1 MERCPP
7 QKLTVLGLTYILFL
21 PTLALPASI
30 SLAET
35 QVISSM
41 AIFTRQ
47 MKEDSDNTGKHHDY
61 DGTIDDY
68 TEENRL
74 GGDGYFDRF

>member
-7 QKLTVLGLTYILFL
+7 QKLTVLGLMYILFL